1 MKESKAFEDPEA
13 PLDLGGGRSTSPQVL
28 GRVTSRYTRGL
39 ITPQGLHGSAPI
51 SFFPASPPS
60 AFAFQ
65 GFDVLL
71 EM

>member
-13 PLDLGGGRSTSPQVL
+13 SLDLGGGISPSPQVL
-28 GRVTSRYTRGL
+28 GTVMSRYTCGL

-60 AFAFQ
+60 PFAFQ
-65 GFDVLL
+65 GFDGLL
-71 EM
+71 DM